1 MKILK
6 IIRILCWLVIL
17 GMTVYILYQHV
28 GWECGITAASLML
41 QIVTWI
47 IEFEYKEREE
57 ND

>member
-6 IIRILCWLVIL
+6 IIRILCWLVLL

-28 GWECGITAASLML
+28 GWECGITAASSML
-41 QIVTWI
+41 LIATWI
-47 IEFEYKEREE
+47 RKGKEMT

>member
-28 GWECGITAASLML
+28 GWECGITAASFML

>member
-6 IIRILCWLVIL
+6 IIRILCWLVLL

-28 GWECGITAASLML
+28 GWECGITAASSML
-41 QIVTWI
+41 LIATWI